1 MRRSR
6 LYPINAAMIRRR
18 ALHHP
23 NEETI
28 ATPMR
33 HHVTL
38 LSLSLLA
45 LAACKDPNAG
55 VPRATSSAATTAAP
69 SAPAAGSEHLV
80 FAPPTS
86 SLGFT
91 GAKVTG
97 SHNGTFGAFNGAIDL
112 DAAHPENSR
121 ISVTIETAS
130 VSTDQDRLT
139 NHLKSPDFFDVARFP
154 RATFESTAIRVADTN
169 GATHTVT
176 GTLSLH
182 GQSRS
187 ITFPATIA
195 VGASEVTARS
205 EFVINRRDFGLVY
218 PGMPDNLIRDEVTI
232 RFDLRAPRA
241 AH

>member
-1 MRRSR
+1 
-6 LYPINAAMIRRR
+6 
-18 ALHHP
+18 
-23 NEETI
+23 
-28 ATPMR
+28 MR

-38 LSLSLLA
+38 LLSLPIIA
-45 LAACKDPNAG
+45 LSACKDPNAG
-55 VPRATSSAATTAAP
+55 VARATSSAAPTTTTP

-80 FAPPTS
+80 FAPAAS

-97 SHNGTFGAFNGAIDL
+97 SHNGTFGAFNGTIDL

-139 NHLKSPDFFDVARFP
+139 NHLKSADFFDVARFP
-154 RATFESTAIRVADTN
+154 RATFESTAIRVGGTN

>member
-1 MRRSR
+1 M
-6 LYPINAAMIRRR
+6 
-18 ALHHP
+18 
-23 NEETI
+23 
-28 ATPMR
+28 
-33 HHVTL
+33 
-38 LSLSLLA
+38 
-45 LAACKDPNAG
+45 G
-55 VPRATSSAATTAAP
+55 
-69 SAPAAGSEHLV
+69 GS
-80 FAPPTS
+80 
-86 SLGFT
+86 
-91 GAKVTG
+91 
-97 SHNGTFGAFNGAIDL
+97 
-112 DAAHPENSR
+112 
-121 ISVTIETAS
+121 
-130 VSTDQDRLT
+130 
-139 NHLKSPDFFDVARFP
+139 
-154 RATFESTAIRVADTN
+154 N